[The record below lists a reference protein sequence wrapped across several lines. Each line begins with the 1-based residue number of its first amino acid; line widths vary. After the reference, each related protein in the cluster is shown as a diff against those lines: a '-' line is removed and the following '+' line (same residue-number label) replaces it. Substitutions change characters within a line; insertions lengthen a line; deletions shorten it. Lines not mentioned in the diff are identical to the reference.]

1 MESRNDQQR
10 VRILLAEDH
19 PVVAAALHAVLEP
32 EFEVIVTVGDGNA
45 LVAAAQTLTP
55 DVIVTDITMPGL
67 TGIAAAGEIL
77 QRNPH
82 ARIVLVTVHNDA
94 AMVQTGLA
102 IGALGYVLKLTA
114 GEELVPA
121 VYAALRGQQYVSS
134 RIGPN
139 LGVCFVNP
147 VPVSFR

>member
-67 TGIAAAGEIL
+67 DGIAAADKIL
-77 QRNPH
+77 RRSPQVR
-82 ARIVLVTVHNDA
+82 VVFVTVHNDA
-94 AMVQTGLA
+94 AMVQKGLA
-102 IGALGYVLKLTA
+102 SGALGYVLKLTA

-121 VYAALRGQQYVSS
+121 IYAALRGEQYVSF
-134 RIGPN
+134 RISGHTTR
-139 LGVCFVNP
+139 GKHD
-147 VPVSFR
+147 